1 MWKSIVRQ
9 PFVEKKIQSN
19 FFSQGSIGIGK
30 SFKGGINESNLLIL
44 PFDSALFI
52 LNGYQKLRT
61 NFKVN
66 RNLLTFVTIMKK
78 W

>member
-9 PFVEKKIQSN
+9 PFFEKKIQSN
-19 FFSQGSIGIGK
+19 SFSQGSIGLGK
-30 SFKGGINESNLLIL
+30 YLKGDINESNLLIL